1 MRRKSGR
8 AYSENTE
15 VWLSDFF
22 WPFFSNYAYEE
33 IMTLV
38 WEVLQEMKLADKQ
51 QVQFNVPDSLLE
63 SFGDCCRKEGLVN
76 AEGVFNRCFSLG
88 YFARK
93 MG

>member
-1 MRRKSGR
+1 
-8 AYSENTE
+8 
-15 VWLSDFF
+15 
-22 WPFFSNYAYEE
+22 
-33 IMTLV
+33 MTLV